1 MPHTRTQVPITTG
14 TSVLGIVFDGGVII
28 AADTLASYG
37 SLARFRNVERV
48 LKVNDKTILG
58 CGGDYADFQALAASI
73 EQKQIDED
81 CHADGFTLS
90 PKSLYSWLTRVQYN
104 RRSKFDPFWTFFVV
118 GGIEE
123 EDGVAKPFLGYV
135 DMLGT
140 AYKDTAISTGYGA
153 YIALPLMRQ
162 LTERKTG
169 GPITEAE
176 ARAKIEECMK
186 ALYCRDGRSLPK
198 YHLIVSTASG
208 SRIEGPIEF
217 DVEWGIAQYVR
228 GYE

>member
-1 MPHTRTQVPITTG
+1 M
-14 TSVLGIVFDGGVII
+14 I

-37 SLARFRNVERV
+37 SLARFRNVSRV
-48 LKVNDKTILG
+48 IQVNDKTILG
-58 CGGDYADFQALAASI
+58 CGGDYADFQTLAASI

-104 RRSKFDPFWTFFVV
+104 RRSKFDPFWTSWVV
-118 GGIEE
+118 GGME
-123 EDGVAKPFLGYV
+123 EDAGVTKPFLGYV

-140 AYKDTAISTGYGA
+140 AYKDNAIATGYGA
-153 YIALPLMRQ
+153 YIAVPLLRQ

-169 GPITEAE
+169 GPVTEAE
-176 ARAKIEECMK
+176 ARAKIEQCMK
-186 ALYCRDGRSLPK
+186 VLYCRDGRSLPK
-198 YHLIVSTASG
+198 YHLVISTADG
-208 SRIEGPIEF
+208 SRIEGPFEF
-217 DVEWGIAQYVR
+217 DVEWNAIASYVK